1 MHKINN
7 DNALGTPVHNYTK
20 TRRKMSM
27 RARIF
32 ISFIGFLAIVL
43 GILWVSQTF
52 FMDDLYKS
60 VRLSELDRCADKLS
74 AASVEDYESAAHTL
88 SEKYNICISVYSI
101 KNGKGTSVVSSHVD
115 GGCFIHNLNFESVQ
129 NDPLLTRLYREA
141 RRDRDGYMEN
151 VSLPGGEAMDSFVGD
166 ILYSRVLVSGKTEYM
181 LLFNT
186 EIYPLDSTVSSMR
199 MMLFYISLILVV
211 IAAVI
216 SVLFSNKMSSAV
228 SKMSREAGR
237 LALGDYDVSFDGGSS
252 RELCELADAL
262 NHAAD
267 ELSGLDKMQKDL
279 IANVSHDLRTPLT
292 LISGY
297 TEVMR
302 DIPGEMTPENMQ
314 VVIDETGRLTS
325 LVNDLLDMSRFISG
339 NRQLTLE
346 SFSITDALRETVA
359 RYSKMCERD
368 GYRVQLQCDCELCVT
383 ADRSAILRVVYNL
396 INNAINY
403 TGDDKLVTVR
413 QIYRD
418 GVCRVEVTDS
428 GCGIPSS
435 ELPHIWERYYRASEF
450 HKRSVVGTGLG
461 LSIVKNILALHKAR
475 FGVRS
480 RVGYGSTFWFELP
493 ATLQ

>member
-1 MHKINN
+1 M
-7 DNALGTPVHNYTK
+7 
-20 TRRKMSM
+20 
-27 RARIF
+27 
-32 ISFIGFLAIVL
+32 
-43 GILWVSQTF
+43 
-52 FMDDLYKS
+52 
-60 VRLSELDRCADKLS
+60 
-74 AASVEDYESAAHTL
+74 
-88 SEKYNICISVYSI
+88 
-101 KNGKGTSVVSSHVD
+101 
-115 GGCFIHNLNFESVQ
+115 
-129 NDPLLTRLYREA
+129 
-141 RRDRDGYMEN
+141 
-151 VSLPGGEAMDSFVGD
+151 
-166 ILYSRVLVSGKTEYM
+166 
-181 LLFNT
+181 
-186 EIYPLDSTVSSMR
+186 
-199 MMLFYISLILVV
+199 
-211 IAAVI
+211 
-216 SVLFSNKMSSAV
+216 
-228 SKMSREAGR
+228 
-237 LALGDYDVSFDGGSS
+237 
-252 RELCELADAL
+252 
-262 NHAAD
+262 
-267 ELSGLDKMQKDL
+267 
-279 IANVSHDLRTPLT
+279 
-292 LISGY
+292 
-297 TEVMR
+297 
-302 DIPGEMTPENMQ
+302 
-314 VVIDETGRLTS
+314 VIDETGRLTS

-493 ATLQ
+493 AMLQ